1 MGVCTG
7 ACGREGPKW
16 GTGAPDIWSF
26 GVFSHQLMHGGATP
40 HEKFV
45 KAGKLRLMLSIFDE
59 KSMDPGRQADWVKD
73 GRMFSCF
80 LPISCG

>member
-1 MGVCTG
+1 MAPEMVHQLKLVF
-7 ACGREGPKW
+7 RFNF
-16 GTGAPDIWSF
+16 APDIWSF